1 MLEYPRF
8 DKKRP
13 GIYLT
18 IVNLGHDI
26 FSAIKAAQ
34 ASVGGNLTVTYDAE
48 TKTVKVTAPGVTVT
62 HDGAGTV
69 KISGLTAAV
78 SHDGSTVKIG
88 G

>member
-1 MLEYPRF
+1 MTP
-8 DKKRP
+8 KRP
-13 GIYLT
+13 GVYRT

-34 ASVGGNLTVTYDAE
+34 SSTGGESGGGSLTVTYDAE
-48 TKTVKVTAPGVTVT
+48 TKTVIVTAPGVTVT

-69 KISGLTAAV
+69 TITGLTAAV
-78 SHDGSTVKIG
+78 SHDGGTVTIG